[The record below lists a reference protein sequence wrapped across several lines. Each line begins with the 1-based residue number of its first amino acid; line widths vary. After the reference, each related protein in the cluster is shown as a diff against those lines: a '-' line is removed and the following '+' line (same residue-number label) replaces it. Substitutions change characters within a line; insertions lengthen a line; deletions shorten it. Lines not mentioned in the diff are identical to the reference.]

1 MSVDGSSGV
10 RGSGAGS
17 AGLRAFGCLA
27 LMVLIGSTTAPA
39 AKITVRE
46 VPVGLI
52 PLVRFGIAGL
62 CLWPIVGRGGVLGR
76 MLRQDGWR
84 LVAAA
89 SLCVPINQA
98 FFLNG
103 ARLAPASHIGLIY
116 AACPLVVLALAAA
129 LGQERLASGRI
140 LGVASSMA
148 GVALIAFENV
158 IRADPAGRDVLR
170 GDLLEVG
177 AVLAWGAYLTV
188 NKPLVN
194 RHGALPTLAATFLVG
209 CVLDLPLALT
219 TYPTWPPLS
228 EVSTA
233 AWVAL
238 AYLAVVV
245 SIGGLAFQNLSMR
258 ALDASQVATF
268 GNVAPL
274 LTVLWGYLL
283 FDERISPI
291 AGVGGALVLL
301 GIAWSSRPVRKPAV
315 IEMVPMVPKLVRAG

>member
-1 MSVDGSSGV
+1 MAVEGSSGG
-10 RGSGAGS
+10 R

-39 AKITVRE
+39 AKIAVRE

-52 PLVRFGIAGL
+52 PLVRFGLAGL
-62 CLWPIVGRGGVLGR
+62 CLWPIVCRGGMFGR
-76 MLRQDGWR
+76 MIRQDGWR

-89 SLCVPINQA
+89 ALCVPINQA

-129 LGQERLASGRI
+129 LGQERLASGRV
-140 LGVASSMA
+140 LGVVSSVM
-148 GVALIAFENV
+148 GVALIALENV
-158 IRADPAGRDVLR
+158 LRADPAGRDVLR

-188 NKPLVN
+188 NKPLVD
-194 RHGALPTLAATFLVG
+194 RHGALPTLASTFLVG
-209 CVLDLPLALT
+209 CVLDLPVALA
-219 TYPTWPPLS
+219 TYATWPPLAAI
-228 EVSTA
+228 STP
-233 AWVAL
+233 AWLSL
-238 AYLAVVV
+238 AYLAVAV
-245 SIGGLAFQNLSMR
+245 SLGGLAFQNLSMR

-283 FDERISPI
+283 FDERISPVAAI
-291 AGVGGALVLL
+291 GGTLVLL
-301 GIAWSSRPVRKPAV
+301 GIAWSSRPARKPAV
-315 IEMVPMVPKLVRAG
+315 EVVPIVTGLARAG